1 MMKLHGYC
9 VVAMVVGFVIVFFV
23 NFSAYAESKTTIQ
36 KLEESELDAIILA
49 EDDPLVIAFMAAWCS
64 PCIDELPTLNKLYN
78 KFKDQGLK
86 LVGISIDVGGAD
98 ALQPIINKLKI
109 DFPVYW
115 YGQKAVLKFNLKAI
129 PLLIFIKQGEIVERL
144 PGKRPESFLDE
155 KIHEFL
161 K

>member
-1 MMKLHGYC
+1 MMKLPGQA
-9 VVAMVVGFVIVFFV
+9 VMVIIFGLAIVFLTSLAV
-23 NFSAYAESKTTIQ
+23 PAESKITIK

-115 YGQKAVLKFNLKAI
+115 YGEKAVLKFNLKAI